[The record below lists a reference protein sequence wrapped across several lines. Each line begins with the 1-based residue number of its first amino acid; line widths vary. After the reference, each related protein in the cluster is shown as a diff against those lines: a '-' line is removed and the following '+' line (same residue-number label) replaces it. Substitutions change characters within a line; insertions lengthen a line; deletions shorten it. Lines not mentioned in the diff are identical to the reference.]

1 MAIILYLLGAVLM
14 AELIMDDNEERVPV
28 ISLILSSLIWPLQAL
43 ILLWGG
49 PFPTQPDDD
58 EHDN

>member
-14 AELIMDDNEERVPV
+14 AELIVDDSDERVPV
-28 ISLILSSLIWPLQAL
+28 ISLIISSCVWPLQAL

-49 PFPTQPDDD
+49 LFPDQPED
-58 EHDN
+58 

>member
-14 AELIMDDNEERVPV
+14 AELIVGDTDERVPV
-28 ISLILSSLIWPLQAL
+28 ISLIISSSVWPLQAL

-49 PFPTQPDDD
+49 LFPDQPED
-58 EHDN
+58 